1 MKFEVTIPIDGFTD
15 EKEFIFNKVDDFF
28 STITAVESQKE
39 IRLMSF
45 GALKKV
51 SFSLPDEF
59 IEKLEIEDIDDIS
72 FYYVFI
78 LQRKNTENSLN
89 TFSPIIL
96 NTKSLKMGQIHLDSS
111 VLGLEL
117 FDDLLPKF

>member
-1 MKFEVTIPIDGFTD
+1 MKFEVTVPIDGFKD

-28 STITAVESQKE
+28 STITTIESQKE

-45 GALKKV
+45 GALKNIA
-51 SFSLPDEF
+51 FTLPDEF
-59 IEKLEIEDIDDIS
+59 TDKLEIENIEDIS
-72 FYYVFI
+72 IYYVFVI
-78 LQRKNTENSLN
+78 QGNNTQNSLN

-96 NTKSLKMGQIHLDSS
+96 NNKSLKMGQIHLDSS
-111 VLGLEL
+111 MLGLEL